1 MPRDVFTTGDIARI
15 CRVAPRTALNW
26 LYSGLLGGYRLPL
39 SRDWRVTR
47 ESLVRFLEE
56 NGMPIRFL
64 IEYEIEKAYKRR
76 AKIASKKSVTT
87 SE

>member
-1 MPRDVFTTGDIARI
+1 MPREVFRTGEIAMI
-15 CRVAPRTALNW
+15 CRVAPRTVFKWLN
-26 LYSGLLGGYRLPL
+26 SGLLEGYRLPR

-56 NGMPIRFL
+56 NGIPIRFL

-76 AKIASKKSVTT
+76 AKIASKKSATT
-87 SE
+87 LE

>member
-1 MPRDVFTTGDIARI
+1 MPRDVFRTGEIAVI
-15 CRVAPRTALNW
+15 CRVAPRTVFNW
-26 LYSGLLGGYRLPL
+26 LDSGLLEGYRLPR

-64 IEYEIEKAYKRR
+64 IEYEI
-76 AKIASKKSVTT
+76 
-87 SE
+87 